1 MIYKF
6 LHDKLHKCAKIKAEK
21 ERTKQMINYI
31 KSVKDEMKAVVWPT
45 AKQNRHDT
53 AVVIFSSAAFAAFL
67 GSLDWLFSMVMEH
80 I

>member
-1 MIYKF
+1 
-6 LHDKLHKCAKIKAEK
+6 
-21 ERTKQMINYI
+21 MINYI

-45 AKQNRHDT
+45 VKQNRHDT
-53 AVVIFSSAAFAAFL
+53 AVVIFSSAAFAVFL

>member
-1 MIYKF
+1 MI
-6 LHDKLHKCAKIKAEK
+6 D
-21 ERTKQMINYI
+21 YI
-31 KSVKDEMKAVVWPT
+31 KSVKNEMKAAVWPT